1 MYKFIRNIVVICF
14 VIYSISTL
22 GYSQEAI
29 NKGDSLKKIL
39 EKATETE
46 QIKILNELSDFSLDF
61 SFSEARQYA
70 QKSKDLSKK
79 HDNKLE
85 FSKSDMFIGYSYY
98 YEGNYDSAAYY
109 FEQSLNL
116 SLEINYQKGASDN
129 YTALGGIFNKKGE
142 YGKALLSY
150 SKSVAINQE
159 TGNDFDKAKTFN
171 SIGSIYV
178 KISDYATAI
187 DYYDKAIEIFKQQN
201 EEEALA
207 NVYANLS
214 NVYYDWEKY
223 EESLE
228 YIDNALKIFEKS
240 NAKFKIAGLLTNK
253 GRVYE
258 KLKEYKTGLDY
269 LNKALQINLELNNKY
284 GIFNCYGNIARIY
297 KMQENYT
304 EALNFYQ
311 KALEIAIEIDYTNG
325 IIVTY
330 NHLGHT
336 FFLSKNYS
344 SAVLNIQ
351 KSLELSETHRNLLE
365 IMLSYEYLS
374 KSYTEMKQ
382 YEKAVDAY
390 ENYITYKDSVF
401 RQDAQR
407 QVEELNIKYEVEKK
421 ESEILLLSTQNQLQ
435 KAELEKEKNLKFFLV
450 LTSALVLL
458 IGFLIL
464 LRFLNQKKNNKI
476 LEEKNYQL
484 SLLNSTKD
492 KFFSIIAHDL
502 KNPLSAFSSITEAL
516 FENITEMEKTDLEKY
531 LKKMYESSNNLLDLL
546 HNLLQWAGSQT
557 GKLQSNPSV
566 FDLRELVEKNIQLLD
581 NYAHQKNIEI
591 ISQINNKT
599 YIYAD
604 VKMIDTVIRNLIT
617 NAVKFTDNN
626 GKIKLYTEK
635 SNDYVN
641 FSVEDTGI
649 GLDDIDLEKLFRID
663 VDTSTIG
670 KSQQKGTGLGLILCK
685 ELIEKNKGKIF
696 ADSELG
702 KGSIFTFEIPVKS

>member
-1 MYKFIRNIVVICF
+1 MITHTKKIMI
-14 VIYSISTL
+14 SIMIILTTTL
-22 GYSQEAI
+22 CTEAQ
-29 NKGDSLKKIL
+29 NTKTDSLKNIL
-39 EKATETE
+39 ETATEQE
-46 QIKILNELSDFSLDF
+46 QIVILNELSDHTLDF
-61 SFSEARQYA
+61 SFSEAREFA
-70 QKSKDLSKK
+70 LKSKTLSKK
-79 HDNKLE
+79 HDDKLE

-98 YEGNYDSAAYY
+98 YEGNFDSAAFY

-116 SLEINYQKGASDN
+116 SIEINYLKGVSDN
-129 YTALGGIFNKKGE
+129 YTALGGVFNKKGN
-142 YGKALLSY
+142 YDKALLY
-150 SKSVAINQE
+150 YNKSLAIDQE
-159 TGNDFDKAKTFN
+159 LGNNFDKAKTYN

-187 DYYDKAIEIFKQQN
+187 DYYNKAIEIFKLEN

-214 NVYYDWEKY
+214 NVYYDWGKY

-228 YIDNALKIFEKS
+228 YIDNALKIFEKNDS
-240 NAKFKIAGLLTNK
+240 KFKIAGLLTNK

-258 KLKEYKTGLDY
+258 KLKEYEKGLDF
-269 LNKALQINLELNNKY
+269 LNQALEMNFELNNKY
-284 GIFNCYGNIARIY
+284 GLFNCFGNIARIY

-304 EALNFYQ
+304 EALNYYQ
-311 KALEIAIEIDYTNG
+311 KALEVAIEIDYTNG

-336 FFLSKNYS
+336 FYLSKNYKT
-344 SAVLNIQ
+344 AVLNIQ

-382 YEKAVDAY
+382 YENAVYAF
-390 ENYITYKDSVF
+390 ENYIAYKDSVF
-401 RQDAQR
+401 RQDAQK
-407 QVEELNIKYEVEKK
+407 QVEELNVKYEVEKK

-435 KAELEKEKNLKFFLV
+435 QTQLEKEKNLKFFLV
-450 LTSALVLL
+450 LTSVLVLL
-458 IGFLIL
+458 IGFLIF
-464 LRFLNQKKNNKI
+464 LRFLSQKKNNKL
-476 LEEKNYQL
+476 LEEKNLQL
-484 SLLNSTKD
+484 SLLNGTKD

-502 KNPLSAFSSITEAL
+502 KNPLSAFSSITESL
-516 FENITEMEKTDLEKY
+516 FENINELEKSDLEKY
-531 LKKMYESSNNLLDLL
+531 LKKMYDSSNNLLDLL

-557 GKLQSNPSV
+557 GKLKCNPSL
-566 FDLRELVEKNIQLLD
+566 FDLKELVEKNIQLLD

-591 ISQINNKT
+591 TSQINDNT

-617 NAVKFTDNN
+617 NAVKFTNNN

-635 SNDYVN
+635 SNDFVN

-649 GLDDIDLEKLFRID
+649 GLNEKDIEKLFRID

-685 ELIEKNKGKIF
+685 ELIEKNNGKIF

-702 KGSIFTFEIPVKS
+702 KGSVFTFELPVKN